1 MSKTPFGLGRGLD
14 ALIPSKKAAQR
25 VVSEPVSTTT
35 PSVQIVSPA
44 VRSAPVEPP
53 SSIPTDG
60 YMVIPVD
67 SIVPNPRQPRTRFDP
82 EELES
87 LADSIVQ
94 YGLLQPIVVTR
105 LDNGGYELVSGE
117 RRLRAA
123 KIAGLERIP
132 AVVRSSHDQEKLELA
147 LIENIQRSDLDPI
160 ERAQSYQILINEFAL
175 TQEQASKRLGV
186 ARSIIANTLRYL
198 QLPLKAQDALREG
211 KITEGHAK
219 ILASLE
225 TEEQQKSVLETI
237 LEQHYTVREAETL
250 VKTRKRSPRSSSG
263 VLSLPTLPNAQHEEM
278 LRELRTILATKV
290 EIHPQGEGGRVVIY
304 YYAPEELY
312 QIVDKITL
320 AGS

>member
-14 ALIPSKKAAQR
+14 ALIPSKKSARTPVADTP
-25 VVSEPVSTTT
+25 VVSAP
-35 PSVQIVSPA
+35 IVRSMSPA
-44 VRSAPVEPP
+44 PVAEEPSP
-53 SSIPTDG
+53 VVSSDG
-60 YMVIPVD
+60 YAVISVD
-67 SIVPNPRQPRTRFDP
+67 QVVPNPRQPRTRFDP

-87 LADSIVQ
+87 LADSIRQ

-105 LDNGGYELVSGE
+105 LEDGGYELVSGE

-160 ERAQSYQILINEFAL
+160 ERAQSYQVLITEFAL
-175 TQEQASKRLGV
+175 TQEQAAKRLGI

-198 QLPLKAQDALREG
+198 ELPLKAQDALREG

-225 TEEQQKSVLETI
+225 TEEEQKSVLETI

-250 VKTRKRSPRSSSG
+250 VKTRKRSPRSSS
-263 VLSLPTLPNAQHEEM
+263 SMTTLPVLPNAQHEQM
-278 LRELRTILATKV
+278 LRELRSILATKV
-290 EIHPQGEGGRVVIY
+290 EIQPQGEGGRVVIY

-312 QIVDKITL
+312 HIVDSITR
-320 AGS
+320 AGA